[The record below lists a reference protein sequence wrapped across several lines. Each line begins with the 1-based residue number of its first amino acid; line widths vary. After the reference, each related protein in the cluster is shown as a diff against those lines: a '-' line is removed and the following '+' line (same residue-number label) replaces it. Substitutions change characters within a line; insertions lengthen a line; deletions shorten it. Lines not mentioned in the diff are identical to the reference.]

1 MRATGGVVH
10 YQSSNPCR
18 VGIAFVHCIC
28 SAAVIMDYG
37 GDDDDDDDDDGWNG
51 MDKRAASRKMLITQV
66 KPRNH

>member
-1 MRATGGVVH
+1 MPSRHCVCALH
-10 YQSSNPCR
+10 C
-18 VGIAFVHCIC
+18 IALHCIC

-37 GDDDDDDDDDGWNG
+37 GDDDDDDDGWNG

>member
-1 MRATGGVVH
+1 M
-10 YQSSNPCR
+10 
-18 VGIAFVHCIC
+18 HCIC